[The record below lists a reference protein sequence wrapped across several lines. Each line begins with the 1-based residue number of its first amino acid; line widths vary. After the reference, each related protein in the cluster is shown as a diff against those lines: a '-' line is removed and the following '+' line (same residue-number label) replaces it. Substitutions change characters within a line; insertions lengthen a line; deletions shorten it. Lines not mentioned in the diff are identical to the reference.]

1 MLGFVKASKQAKE
14 LLATSDAEWD
24 RLRPLMRIDDDA
36 VFKNTVK
43 RFREGIPNRPIAE
56 EEADTAKVYD
66 AARQA
71 RRRGTRRQ
79 GDDHVARNVLA
90 GAEGR
95 LVSLAA
101 KQQPRHQSEVTAPY
115 SVRIDAKTFQRA
127 TGGDVAVI
135 RDLAFELAPETFT
148 CLIGPSGCGK
158 TTTLR
163 IILGLDGDF
172 RGAVSDELRQ
182 ARHGGRIPGAAAAAM
197 ADGGAEHPARAA
209 SAPRRKDLTPIL
221 DAVELTGFRNS
232 FPSELSLGMAR
243 RAALARAFSVE
254 PEVLLLD
261 EPFVSLDEATANRL
275 RQLLIELWQSSPVTV
290 LMVTHNVREAVRLA
304 DRLIILSPRPAHVVG
319 VVDLPLPR
327 RRAPWHE
334 ARCPPPGTRGTVSE
348 LLRLE

>member
-1 MLGFVKASKQAKE
+1 M
-14 LLATSDAEWD
+14 
-24 RLRPLMRIDDDA
+24 
-36 VFKNTVK
+36 
-43 RFREGIPNRPIAE
+43 
-56 EEADTAKVYD
+56 
-66 AARQA
+66 
-71 RRRGTRRQ
+71 
-79 GDDHVARNVLA
+79 
-90 GAEGR
+90 
-95 LVSLAA
+95 SLAA

-115 SVRIDAKTFQRA
+115 AVRIDAKTFQRA

-135 RDLAFELAPETFT
+135 RDLAFELARETFT

-182 ARHGGRIPGAAAAAM
+182 ARMAAVFQEPRLLPWRTVEENIRLALPPPLAA
-197 ADGGAEHPARAA
+197 
-209 SAPRRKDLTPIL
+209 KDLTPIL

-232 FPSELSLGMAR
+232 YPSELSLGMAR

-254 PEVLLLD
+254 PQVLLLD

-304 DRLIILSPRPAHVVG
+304 DRLVILSPRPAHVVG

-327 RRAPWHE
+327 DERRGMKLDALLQ
-334 ARCPPPGTRGTVSE
+334 E
-348 LLRLE
+348 LAERFPSLTLE